1 MTPMNQWVQR
11 SLSIAFISG
20 SMLLA
25 STAQAHNVWLEPD
38 AQGGYLI
45 QFGGHE
51 GKLESFDPAKLQ
63 SVTAYDLRGREIE
76 TKVEHEPTGMRVLP
90 APKTAMIAV
99 QLDNGY
105 FSGPTSGAM
114 KNVPMDQ
121 NPGSERGV
129 HALKFHKTII
139 VWNGLTQR
147 DLGQQFE
154 VTPLQGKTPHAGNWL
169 ALKVQLNGRPLQGAR
184 VSVGEKGTPV
194 ISDAKGL
201 VKVKVQKGTN
211 YIQAIFRQPIDSD
224 PKTTQRSYE
233 ALVSFAAH

>member
-1 MTPMNQWVQR
+1 MTSMKQWTHR
-11 SLSIAFISG
+11 ALSIAFISG
-20 SMLLA
+20 SMLFA
-25 STAQAHNVWLEPD
+25 STAQSHNVWLEPD

-63 SVTAYDLRGREIE
+63 SVTAYDLRGREIG
-76 TKVEHEPTGMRVLP
+76 TKVEQAPTGLRVLP
-90 APKTAMIAV
+90 APKAAMIAV

-105 FSGPTSGAM
+105 FSGPASGAM

-121 NPGSERGV
+121 NPASQRGV

-139 VWNGLTQR
+139 AWNGLTQR

-154 VTPLQGKTPHAGNWL
+154 VTPLQGKTPHAGDWL
-169 ALKVQLNGRPLQGAR
+169 ELKVQLNGKPLQGAR
-184 VSVGEKGTPV
+184 VSVGEKGMPA
-194 ISDAKGL
+194 ISDAKG
-201 VKVKVQKGTN
+201 VARVQVQKGTN
-211 YIQAIFRQPIDSD
+211 YIQAIFRQPIEGD

>member
-1 MTPMNQWVQR
+1 MTSMNEWAHR
-11 SLSIAFISG
+11 ALGIAFISG
-20 SMLLA
+20 CMLFA

-76 TKVEHEPTGMRVLP
+76 TKVEQAPTGLRVLP
-90 APKTAMIAV
+90 APKAAMIAV

-105 FSGPTSGAM
+105 FSGPASGVM

-121 NPGSERGV
+121 NPGAERGV

-139 VWNGLTQR
+139 AWNGLTQR
-147 DLGQQFE
+147 NLGQQFE
-154 VTPLQGKTPHAGNWL
+154 VTPLQGKTPHAGDWL
-169 ALKVQLNGRPLQGAR
+169 ELKVQLNGQSLQGAR
-184 VSVGEKGTPV
+184 VSVGEKGAPA

-201 VKVKVQKGTN
+201 VKVQVQKGAN
-211 YIQAIFRQPIDSD
+211 YIQAIFRQPVEGD

>member
-1 MTPMNQWVQR
+1 MTPMNQWAHR
-11 SLSIAFISG
+11 ALSIAFISG
-20 SMLLA
+20 SMLFTT
-25 STAQAHNVWLEPD
+25 TAQAHNVWLEPD

-63 SVTAYDLRGREIE
+63 SVSAYDLRGREID
-76 TKVEHEPTGMRVLP
+76 TKVEQATTGLRVLP
-90 APKTAMIAV
+90 APKAAMIAV

-105 FSGPTSGAM
+105 FSGPATGAM

-121 NPGSERGV
+121 NPASQRGV

-139 VWNGLTQR
+139 AWNGLTQR

-154 VTPLQGKTPHAGNWL
+154 VTPLQGKTPHAGDWL
-169 ALKVQLNGRPLQGAR
+169 ELKVQLNGKPLQGAR
-184 VSVGEKGTPV
+184 VSVGEKGMPA
-194 ISDAKGL
+194 ISDAKG
-201 VKVKVQKGTN
+201 VARVQVQKGTN
-211 YIQAIFRQPIDSD
+211 YIQAIFRQPIEGD

>member
-1 MTPMNQWVQR
+1 MKMMNAWGR
-11 SLSIAFISG
+11 RTLSMALISG
-20 SMLLA
+20 SLLFAA
-25 STAQAHNVWLEPD
+25 SAQAHNVWLEPD

-63 SVTAYDLRGREIE
+63 SVKAYDLRGREIA
-76 TKVEHEPTGMRVLP
+76 TQVEQAGSGLRVLP
-90 APKTAMIAV
+90 APKAAMIAV
-99 QLDNGY
+99 ELDNGY
-105 FSGPTSGAM
+105 FSGPATGPM

-154 VTPLQGKTPHAGNWL
+154 VTPLQGKTPHAGDWL
-169 ALKVQLNGRPLQGAR
+169 ELKVQLNGHPLQGAR
-184 VSVGEKGTPV
+184 VSVGEKGTPA
-194 ISDAKGL
+194 ITDAKGL
-201 VKVKVQKGTN
+201 VKVQVQKGTN
-211 YIQAIFRQPIDSD
+211 YIQAIFRQPIEGD